1 MLENIISK
9 WIEYITND
17 KFCEKDSGGN
27 YKYVILDIDI
37 QLRNDML
44 EFIEAD
50 RTLVQEQAEQTN
62 TSILQP
68 HSQACYTSRK
78 FSQSQG
84 FDCVIED

>member
-27 YKYVILDIDI
+27 YKYVIFDIDI

-50 RTLVQEQAEQTN
+50 RTLTN
-62 TSILQP
+62 ASILQP
-68 HSQACYTSRK
+68 HPQACYTSRK
-78 FSQSQG
+78 FSQEESRG
-84 FDCVIED
+84 FDCMIED